1 VKIKEVLRALEQ
13 FAPLPLQEG
22 FDNAGLQVGLTE
34 TEVSGALLC
43 LDVTEK
49 IVDEAVAKGC
59 NLIVAHHPLIFRKL
73 AQVSDGNAV
82 QRTVMKAI
90 KNDVTI
96 VAMHTNIDNA
106 QGGVNFKI
114 AEKMKLVEVDFF
126 GARKNIQTL
135 NDKGEKVNV
144 EGASGVIGTF
154 EQPLAADDFVI
165 MLKKTFDVECVMCN
179 QLLHRPIKKVAICG
193 GSGAFLLPDA
203 IAAGADAFVTGEMHY
218 HDYFDHEQE
227 IQIAVIGH
235 YQSEQFTN
243 EIFKTII
250 AERCEGVKCFLTQTN
265 TNPIIYL

>member
-1 VKIKEVLRALEQ
+1 MKIKEVLRALEQ

-154 EQPLAADDFVI
+154 EQPLAADDC
-165 MLKKTFDVECVMCN
+165 LKKLSMWS
-179 QLLHRPIKKVAICG
+179 A
-193 GSGAFLLPDA
+193 
-203 IAAGADAFVTGEMHY
+203 
-218 HDYFDHEQE
+218 
-227 IQIAVIGH
+227 
-235 YQSEQFTN
+235 
-243 EIFKTII
+243 
-250 AERCEGVKCFLTQTN
+250 
-265 TNPIIYL
+265 